1 MRITRIHVGSREQV
15 AVEVVGAKAANL
27 ACVASLGLPVPPAFV
42 LPIELCAAIVDGDSQ
57 ARQQLANGLAEG
69 IEFLEETTGR
79 RFGDRRR
86 PLLVSVRSGAARSMP
101 GMLDTV
107 LNVGCTPAAVH
118 GLVRATGNPRF
129 AFDCRRRFLE
139 SYGGV
144 VLGVNAVTFKSQ
156 LAAMLAAENC
166 ATEQALDG
174 EALERLSGLD
184 AIVFTAGIG
193 ENSKRLRARVCAD
206 AAWLGVVLDP
216 GANEAH
222 GPRLTAPSSRVT
234 AWVVPTNEELMIARH
249 TRRLMASLSPRTASD
264 ADASRTLSEKVKGE

>member
-1 MRITRIHVGSREQV
+1 MRITRIPVGSNEQV
-15 AVEVVGAKAANL
+15 AAEVVGAKAANL
-27 ACVASLGLPVPPAFV
+27 ARVASLGLPVPPAFV
-42 LPIELCAAIVDGDSQ
+42 LPIELCAAIVDGESQ
-57 ARQQLANGLAEG
+57 AGPKLANGLAEG

-107 LNVGCTPAAVH
+107 LNVGCTAAAVH

-144 VLGVNAVTFKSQ
+144 VLGVSAVTFKSQ
-156 LAAMLAAENC
+156 LAAVLTAEKC

-174 EALERLSGLD
+174 ETLERLPP
-184 AIVFTAGIG
+184 APPPAGG
-193 ENSKRLRARVCAD
+193 K
-206 AAWLGVVLDP
+206 G
-216 GANEAH
+216 
-222 GPRLTAPSSRVT
+222 
-234 AWVVPTNEELMIARH
+234 
-249 TRRLMASLSPRTASD
+249 TRD
-264 ADASRTLSEKVKGE
+264 DC